1 MWNTEYNEE
10 IFFPKIED
18 PFPFIRTH
26 CLNPVPLINN
36 DTCKNKNNFKF
47 AFRCAGR
54 KKEIKLFIDKLNY
67 VYENCLK
74 KFFMIRGNFGSGKS
88 FFIRKCLFNFFF
100 KNNKSDDVAFS
111 YLQNTNYEK
120 PNFVLCSYQ
129 YGSFNHIPFNAF
141 AFIFRQIYIWLNK
154 NIFAEENKNFKFIKL
169 NKNNESSFGNSYN
182 TLYRFDSI
190 KGDSFAKLI
199 SQCQCLEY
207 IETIEEIL
215 NCTKQDIQIKKH
227 FNLDNY
233 KNDILPIQNSSMFS
247 NIKRSPLSKI
257 KKKVPFFDKSYIDN
271 VVPLINLFHELLKY
285 YRDQIN
291 SINKNLKKK
300 LPLILVIENTEKID
314 SYSIQLLQHLLYDS
328 CNDLKPFIVIL
339 SYQQQFLFL
348 KNESDLIG
356 QTKDFLLE
364 MSLDEFE
371 LNKDEKIVSNITMKN
386 LTEPEDIIELIK
398 NYVLEISLYERI
410 DSLFK
415 VDPTLINILIDKS
428 FCGIPLFIRDI
439 LEQLINSK
447 LIQNCVEELL
457 ITSELEDMEEERN
470 YNDLNIPMRIEKI
483 CGKMIDSIKER
494 EIIILKHASI
504 IGNFFDIQ
512 TLYSIIPFNNIPLID
527 LYDILVSFEKKGII
541 EFLYDLDPKKKKVVC
556 KFSCPFIREV
566 LYKKM
571 LIKQKSEV
579 HLKIAKLMQKNQLSY
594 LPNHKLEKII
604 LKKHLELGQNSI
616 LFEIER
622 TEKDTKSKNNNEK
635 KNSKN
640 NNNNTN
646 IINLNALKI
655 ILVKDICDKL
665 RDIQLKIMEN
675 DEIEPFFGKEKLSYA
690 IKYGMLEKKS
700 DGKITWENRFFVMTP
715 KVISYYYHEDEF
727 INDKV
732 PLATFELK
740 DMFNIKTLDSKSFGN
755 RKNVF
760 SLTVTKWIKKE
771 IPQNKRIYIL
781 SCSNIEDLYSWII
794 TLNFMKVNAYYN
806 SYIGQFGKIDLPLYN
821 RNKEFKKVKKYL
833 INIEDKVKFPKYS
846 FLTTINNISQRRD
859 SIKRDFIY
867 GDTDIIKSFKDII
880 HIGFLLIFGNIQE
893 GISKN
898 KNDSFYN
905 ELKINEYSSFEEIQ
919 NPIHISYIKNLTL
932 DDITKDDKKEDR
944 RKYSGF
950 QSNSSLISGISMESL
965 LDNKTFGNKGRSSS
979 NFMNLS
985 NIQNI
990 EERDEEYFTDEN
1002 EHKNAIKYI
1011 EGHVQNLK
1019 HKNITFN
1026 EKPITIK
1033 NNLIN
1038 ETDSENEEEKEEKK
1052 ESENNLNDNNNFDSF
1067 SIPLIEDTPD
1077 LTQLN
1082 TFLEKHNNL
1091 TINSI
1096 LNSENLINKEN
1107 KFENAVL
1114 NKLKN
1119 FDIQMNNEEQ
1129 YYSKM
1134 FEDNSNL

>member
-1 MWNTEYNEE
+1 MWNSEYNED
-10 IFFPKIED
+10 IFFPKKEN

-26 CLNPVPLINN
+26 CLNPVPFINN
-36 DTCKNKNNFKF
+36 ETCKNKNNFKF

-54 KKEIKLFIDKLNY
+54 KKEIKLFVDKLNY
-67 VYENCLK
+67 IYENSSK
-74 KFFMIRGNFGSGKS
+74 KFFMIRGNYGSGKS
-88 FFIRKCLFNFFF
+88 FFIRKCLFNFIF
-100 KNNKSDDVAFS
+100 KNNKSDDLAFS

-129 YGSFNHIPFNAF
+129 YVSFSNIPFNAF
-141 AFIFRQIYIWLNK
+141 AFIFRQIYIWLDK
-154 NIFAEENKNFKFIKL
+154 NVFSEEKNNFKFIKL
-169 NKNNESSFGNSYN
+169 NKTYETPFGNTYN
-182 TLYRFDSI
+182 TIYRFDNI
-190 KGDSFAKLI
+190 KGDSFAELL
-199 SQCQCLEY
+199 SLCQCLEF
-207 IETIEEIL
+207 IETIEEML
-215 NCTKQDIQIKKH
+215 NCTKKDIQIKKH
-227 FNLDNY
+227 FNFDNY
-233 KNDILPIQNSSMFS
+233 KNDILPIQNSAMFS
-247 NIKRSPLSKI
+247 NIKRSPLSKL
-257 KKKVPFFDKSYIDN
+257 KKKYTLFEKLNIDN
-271 VVPLINLFHELLKY
+271 IVPLMNFFYELLKY
-285 YRDQIN
+285 YRQQIN
-291 SINKNLKKK
+291 TINQNIKKK

-314 SYSIQLLQHLLYDS
+314 SYSIQFLQYLLYDS

-339 SYQQQFLFL
+339 SYQEQFLFL
-348 KNESDLIG
+348 KNEFDIISH
-356 QTKDFLLE
+356 TKDFILE

-371 LNKDEKIVSNITMKN
+371 LNKDEKIVSNIIMKN
-386 LTEPEDIIELIK
+386 LTDSEDIIELIK
-398 NYVLEISLYERI
+398 NYILEISLYERI

-415 VDPTLINILIDKS
+415 VDPALINILIDKS
-428 FCGIPLFIRDI
+428 FCGIPLFIRDL

-447 LIQNCVEELL
+447 LIQNCVEEIL

-494 EIIILKHASI
+494 EIIILKHASV

-512 TLYSIIPFNNIPLID
+512 TLHSIIPFNNIPLID
-527 LYDILVSFEKKGII
+527 LYDTLVSFEKKGII
-541 EFLYDLDPKKKKVVC
+541 EFLYDLDTKKKKVVC

-566 LYKKM
+566 LYKRM
-571 LIKQKSEV
+571 LIKQKSEI

-604 LKKHLELGQNSI
+604 LKKHLELGENSI
-616 LFEIER
+616 ALKIEGN
-622 TEKDTKSKNNNEK
+622 KNDTKSKNSIEK
-635 KNSKN
+635 KKFKY
-640 NNNNTN
+640 NNNTN
-646 IINLNALKI
+646 NINLNALKI
-655 ILVKDICDKL
+655 ILVKDICNKL
-665 RDIQLKIMEN
+665 RDIQLKIIEN
-675 DEIEPFFGKEKLSYA
+675 DEIEPLFGNEKLSYA

-715 KVISYYYHEDEF
+715 KVMSYYYHEDEF

-740 DMFNIKTLDSKSFGN
+740 DMFNIKKLEPKSFGS

-794 TLNFMKVNAYYN
+794 TLNFMKVNAYYDA
-806 SYIGQFGKIDLPLYN
+806 YIGQFGKIDLPLYN
-821 RNKEFKKVKKYL
+821 RNKAFKKVKKY
-833 INIEDKVKFPKYS
+833 IFNIEDRIKYHKYS
-846 FLTTINNISQRRD
+846 FLTSINNISQRRD

-880 HIGFLLIFGNIQE
+880 HLGFLLIFGNIQE
-893 GISKN
+893 GISKR
-898 KNDSFYN
+898 KDDSFYN
-905 ELKINEYSSFEEIQ
+905 ELKINEFSSFEEIE
-919 NPIHISYIKNLTL
+919 NPIHISYLKNLSI
-932 DDITKDDKKEDR
+932 DDFTKDDKKEDV
-944 RKYSGF
+944 RKNSGF
-950 QSNSSLISGISMESL
+950 ISNSSLISMESL
-965 LDNKTFGNKGRSSS
+965 LDNKNFGNKGRSNS

-990 EERDEEYFTDEN
+990 EERDEENFTDEN
-1002 EHKNAIKYI
+1002 EHKNTIRYI
-1011 EGHVQNLK
+1011 EGHVQKLK
-1019 HKNITFN
+1019 NKNITFN
-1026 EKPITIK
+1026 DKSITLK

-1038 ETDSENEEEKEEKK
+1038 ETNSENEEEKEEKK
-1052 ESENNLNDNNNFDSF
+1052 ENENNENNENENSNFDSL
-1067 SIPLIEDTPD
+1067 SIPIIEDTPD
-1077 LTQLN
+1077 LSQLN
-1082 TFLEKHNNL
+1082 SFLQKHNNL

-1096 LNSENLINKEN
+1096 FNSGNLVNKDN
-1107 KFENAVL
+1107 IFESVVL